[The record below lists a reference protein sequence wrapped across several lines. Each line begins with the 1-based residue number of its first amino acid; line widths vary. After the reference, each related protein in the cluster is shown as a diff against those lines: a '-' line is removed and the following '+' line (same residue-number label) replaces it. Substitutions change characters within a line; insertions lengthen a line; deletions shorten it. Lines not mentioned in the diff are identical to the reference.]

1 MEPQCKNMEYNIND
15 RKSKSPLEDL
25 GVLGKIVTRKLE
37 EVAAAKQKVSVAE
50 LEAHP
55 NFNRK
60 PLIFKD
66 FLLDEKRT
74 GIISEFKRRSP
85 SKGLING
92 TSDVAEVTQAY
103 NLAGASAIS
112 VLTDTDF
119 FGGKAEDLF
128 AARAVNQI
136 PILRKDFMIDEYQI
150 LEAKAW
156 GADIILLI
164 ASILTPR
171 QIVDFGKLAQSL
183 GLNVLLEVHN
193 LEELE
198 RSICPN
204 LDAIGVNNRNL
215 GDFTVNIQTS
225 FDLVTQIPN
234 EFLKISESAI
244 DNPQVIKELKA
255 VGYNGFLIGE
265 NFMKTDDPGQA
276 VRDFVAQL

>member
-1 MEPQCKNMEYNIND
+1 MNILDKIVD
-15 RKSKSPLEDL
+15 RKK
-25 GVLGKIVTRKLE
+25 E

-50 LEAHP
+50 LEAKL
-55 NFNRK
+55 NFDRT
-60 PLIFKD
+60 PFVFKD
-66 FLLDEKRT
+66 FLLDGKRT

-92 TSDVAEVTQAY
+92 TADVAEVTKAY
-103 NLAGASAIS
+103 NLAGASALS

-128 AARAVNQI
+128 QARAVNQI

-164 ASILTPR
+164 ASILTPK
-171 QIVDFGKLAQSL
+171 QIIDFGKLAQSL

-225 FDLVTQIPN
+225 FELVNKIPN

-265 NFMKTDDPGQA
+265 NFMKTNNPGLA
-276 VRDFVAQL
+276 IKEFVAQL

>member
-1 MEPQCKNMEYNIND
+1 MNILD
-15 RKSKSPLEDL
+15 
-25 GVLGKIVTRKLE
+25 KIVVRKLE
-37 EVAAAKQKVSVAE
+37 EVALAKQKVSVAE
-50 LEAHP
+50 LEANP

-60 PLIFKD
+60 PLVFKD
-66 FLLDEKRT
+66 FLLDESRT

-92 TSDVAEVTQAY
+92 TADVAQVTQAY
-103 NLAGASAIS
+103 NLAGASALS

-119 FGGKAEDLF
+119 FGGKADDLLQ
-128 AARAVNQI
+128 ARAVNQI

-164 ASILTPR
+164 ASILTPQ
-171 QIVDFGKLAQSL
+171 QINDFGKLAQSL
-183 GLNVLLEVHN
+183 GLSVLLEVHD
-193 LEELE
+193 LGELE
-198 RSICPN
+198 RSICPH

-225 FDLVTQIPN
+225 FDLVNKIPD

-255 VGYNGFLIGE
+255 VGYKGFLIGE
-265 NFMKTDDPGQA
+265 NFMKTNDPGKA
-276 VRDFVAQL
+276 IKEFVAQL

>member
-1 MEPQCKNMEYNIND
+1 MNILD
-15 RKSKSPLEDL
+15 
-25 GVLGKIVTRKLE
+25 KIVIRKKE
-37 EVAAAKQKVSVAE
+37 ELAEAKQKVSAKE
-50 LEAHP
+50 LEAHA
-55 NFNRK
+55 NFNRQ
-60 PLIFKD
+60 PLVFKD
-66 FLLDEKRT
+66 FLLDENRT
-74 GIISEFKRRSP
+74 GIIAEFKRRSP

-92 TSDVAEVTQAY
+92 TADVAEVTKAY
-103 NLAGASAIS
+103 NLAGASALS

-119 FGGKAEDLF
+119 FGGKADDLF
-128 AARAVNQI
+128 QARAVNQI

-164 ASILTPR
+164 ASILTPQ
-171 QIVDFGKLAQSL
+171 QIIDFGKLAQSL

-198 RSICPN
+198 KSICPN
-204 LDAIGVNNRNL
+204 VNAIGVNNRNL

-225 FDLVTQIPN
+225 FDLVDKIPD

-244 DNPQVIKELKA
+244 DNPEVIKKLKE

-265 NFMKTDDPGQA
+265 NFMKTADPGKEMK
-276 VRDFVAQL
+276 RFVTRI